1 MMDKR
6 LFVIPLVFLVV
17 VLLASAYI
25 PETKQNPI
33 VVGKD
38 LLIHPLER
46 DVWQVEH
53 RFPWP
58 ANSLLVRMDE
68 KDFVLVDTPQDVSG
82 TEALLKWMDT
92 QFGKSLRLTV
102 INTHF
107 HSDCLGGNSVLLKRE
122 YTVIGSD
129 RIAPLLKERGETCR
143 ARTVDFLKRQN
154 RPDFERIIESY
165 QCTPY
170 LPPNLAVNLK
180 RPVTFYIA
188 SQPVE
193 LYFPGPGHSLDN
205 IVVYFNRKQLLFGG
219 CLIKALNAQRLGNV
233 DDGDVAAW
241 PLSVRNVIQR
251 YPAVKTVIPGHG
263 APGGRSLLL
272 HTVAL
277 VDSLS

>member
-1 MMDKR
+1 MDR
-6 LFVIPLVFLVV
+6 RWFIIPLVFLVV
-17 VLLASAYI
+17 VVISSAYI
-25 PETKQNPI
+25 PKQEQVPI
-33 VVGKD
+33 SVGSD
-38 LLIHPLER
+38 LLIHPLAP

-82 TEALLKWMDT
+82 TEDLLRWIDK
-92 QFGKSLRLTV
+92 QFGKSTRLTV

-107 HSDCLGGNSVLLKRE
+107 HSDCLGGNSVLLKRGC
-122 YTVIGSD
+122 TVIGSD
-129 RIAPLLKERGETCR
+129 RIAPLLKERGEKCR
-143 ARTVDFLKRQN
+143 TRTVDFLKRQN
-154 RPDFERIIESY
+154 RTDFERIIESY
-165 QCTPY
+165 RSTPY
-170 LPPNLAVNLK
+170 KPPNLAVNLK

-188 SQPVE
+188 SQPVA
-193 LYFPGPGHSLDN
+193 LYFPGAGHSLDN
-205 IVVYFNRKQLLFGG
+205 IVVYFNRKHVLFGG

-241 PLSVRNVIQR
+241 PQSVRNVIAR

-263 APGGRSLLL
+263 AAGDRSLLL

-277 VDSLS
+277 VDSLQ